1 MGQQGRGNHDR
12 TSRRPSKIAPL
23 LIEDYALIGDRG
35 TAALVGRDGSIDWL
49 CLPRFDSDAVFT
61 ALLGDETNGC
71 WKLAPRGSVTSST
84 RRYSGHTMVLET
96 TYVTASGRVRV
107 TDFMHAFRNP
117 GPHIMRIVDGL
128 EGSVELEMAL
138 TARFGYGDL
147 PPWTRLIGDAWTM
160 TAVGDALALRC
171 DVEIA
176 LDEHDPRATFTVG
189 AGEQRT
195 FDLAWYPSHEDP
207 PVALDARAALERT
220 LAWWNEWSAQ
230 ITITTD
236 YPEDVFRSL
245 LMLEALTYAPS
256 GAGVAAVTTSLP
268 EVIGGAKNWDYR
280 YAWVRDSTYTIGAL
294 LHGGLTAE
302 ARAWRDWVLCA
313 LAGRPENMQIMYGID
328 GQRRIDEYELPALKG
343 YEGSQPVRIGNAAY
357 TQFQLGIYGETMSAF
372 YVAHQRGVEID
383 ASAWQMISILVEH
396 VVAVWNTPDSGI
408 WESRA
413 EPRHYVHSKVLA
425 WRAMNVAV
433 RAIDEFG
440 FDGPRDR
447 WKAVADQIHAD
458 VCAKGFNAEL
468 NSFVQSYGS
477 DAIDAAVLMIP
488 MVTFLPADDP
498 RMLGTIAQLEK
509 RLLRDGFLYRTSLDP
524 ETAARHA
531 EPEGAF
537 LACNFWLVENYALSG
552 RIDGATALFERLLAI
567 GNDLGIFAEEYDPAL
582 KRQVGNV
589 PQTLTHASLVN
600 AANRLAAVT
609 RAHPSRVA
617 P

>member
-1 MGQQGRGNHDR
+1 
-12 TSRRPSKIAPL
+12 
-23 LIEDYALIGDRG
+23 
-35 TAALVGRDGSIDWL
+35 
-49 CLPRFDSDAVFT
+49 
-61 ALLGDETNGC
+61 LLGDETNGC
-71 WKLAPRGSVTSST
+71 WKLAPSGAITSSA
-84 RRYSGHTMVLET
+84 RRYSGQTMVLET
-96 TYVTASGRVRV
+96 THVTANGSVRV
-107 TDFMHAFRNP
+107 TDFMHAFRDP

-128 EGSVELEMAL
+128 EGDVELEMAL

-160 TAVGDALALRC
+160 TAVGDALALHC
-171 DVEIA
+171 DVDIA
-176 LDEHDPRATFTVG
+176 LDGHDPHATFTIR
-189 AGEQRT
+189 AGERRT
-195 FDLAWYPSHEDP
+195 FDLAWYPSHKDP
-207 PVALDARAALERT
+207 PAALDPSVALAAT
-220 LAWWNEWSAQ
+220 LKWWSDWSAQ
-230 ITITTD
+230 ITLTTG
-236 YPEDVFRSL
+236 YPATVSRSL
-245 LMLEALTYAPS
+245 MMLEALTYAPS

-268 EVIGGAKNWDYR
+268 EVIGGTKNWDYR
-280 YAWVRDSTYTIGAL
+280 YAWVRDSTYTIRAL
-294 LHGGLTAE
+294 LHGGLIDE

-328 GQRRIDEYELPALKG
+328 GERRIAEYELTALKG

-372 YVAHQRGVEID
+372 YVAHLRGVEID

-440 FDGPRDR
+440 FEGPRDR
-447 WKAVADQIHAD
+447 WQSVADQIHAD
-458 VCAKGFNAEL
+458 VIAKGFNTKL

-477 DAIDAAVLMIP
+477 DAVDAAVLMIP

-498 RMLGTIAQLEK
+498 KMLGTIAQLEK
-509 RLLRDGFLYRTSLDP
+509 QLLHNGFLYRTSADP
-524 ETAARHA
+524 ETAAKHR

-552 RIDGATALFERLLAI
+552 RIADATTLFERLIAI
-567 GNDLGIFAEEYDPAL
+567 GNDVGIFAEEYDPAL

-589 PQTLTHASLVN
+589 PQTLSHASLVN
-600 AANRLAAVT
+600 AANRLAMVKT
-609 RAHPSRVA
+609 PAHT
-617 P
+617 